1 MTPDSHPAAAAAA
14 SPSAALPAQP
24 EAASDQPL
32 VIVLL
37 GPTASGKTALALAI
51 AEALDLAVLSVDS
64 RQLYVGMD
72 IGTAKPTAAQRAR
85 VRHELLDLRTPD
97 QPINLQEFRAE
108 AEAAI
113 AAEHARRGIAF
124 LVGGSGLYLQA
135 ITQGLQPPAVPPQP
149 GLRAQLDALGQA
161 SCHQLLAQADPAAAA
176 RIMPNDAVRTQRAL
190 EVLYATGRPLS
201 AQQGATPPPWRVLE
215 LGLNPPDLRQRIA
228 RRSADLYAEGLVA
241 ETRAL
246 LERYGADCPLLET
259 IGYGEARRVLAGELN
274 EAEAVAATS
283 RRTQQ
288 FAKRQRTWFRRQHQ
302 PLWLD
307 DADPLQQALPAIQRV
322 LG

>member
-1 MTPDSHPAAAAAA
+1 MSPAP
-14 SPSAALPAQP
+14 SPPAT
-24 EAASDQPL
+24 ADQPL
-32 VIVLL
+32 VIALL

-97 QPINLQEFRAE
+97 RPINLQEFRSE

-149 GLRAQLDALGQA
+149 ALRAQLEALGQA
-161 SCHQLLAQADPAAAA
+161 SCHQLLRQADPAAAA
-176 RIMPNDAVRTQRAL
+176 RIMANDAVRTQRAL

-201 AQQGATPPPWRVLE
+201 SQQGATPPPWRLLE

-228 RRSADLYAEGLVA
+228 RRSAELYAEGLVA
-241 ETRAL
+241 ETRTL
-246 LERYGADCPLLET
+246 LERYGASCPLLDT
-259 IGYGEARRVLAGELN
+259 IGYGEAQRLLAGELEEP
-274 EAEAVAATS
+274 EAIAATT

-288 FAKRQRTWFRRQHQ
+288 FAKRQRTWFRRQHR

-307 DADPLQQALPAIQRV
+307 GPDPLQQALPVIERV